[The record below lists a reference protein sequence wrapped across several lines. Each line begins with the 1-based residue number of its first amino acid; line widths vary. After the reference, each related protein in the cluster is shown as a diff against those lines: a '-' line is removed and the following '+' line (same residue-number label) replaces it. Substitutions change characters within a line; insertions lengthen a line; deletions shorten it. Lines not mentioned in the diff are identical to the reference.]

1 MKGLPWFLL
10 LVLTVAPLDAK
21 PKVDVRV
28 TVTEEVAKQHASDK
42 LGMGN
47 ASATNLLYSTVF
59 YMNVTVLSDNAAAV
73 TKGNGQWCLSGDET
87 LRLNEE
93 YHGTLDGN
101 DLYIEVPGKNGKPR
115 KLHLEVYDHKW
126 RKLSDIS

>member
-1 MKGLPWFLL
+1 MYERFKITDLREEQTMKGFAWLL
-10 LVLTVAPLDAK
+10 MALTTVAPLEAK

-28 TVTEEVAKQHASDK
+28 SVTEEVAKQHASDK

-73 TKGNGQWCLSGDET
+73 AQSNGQWCLYGDET
-87 LRLNEE
+87 LRLNQE
-93 YHGTLDGN
+93 YHGTL
-101 DLYIEVPGKNGKPR
+101 
-115 KLHLEVYDHKW
+115 
-126 RKLSDIS
+126 